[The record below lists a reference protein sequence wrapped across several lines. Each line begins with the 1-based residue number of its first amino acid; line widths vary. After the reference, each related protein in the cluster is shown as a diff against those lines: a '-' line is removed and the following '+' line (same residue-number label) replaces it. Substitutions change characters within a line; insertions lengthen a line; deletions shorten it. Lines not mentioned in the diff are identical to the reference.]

1 MILQLNEQTRAQI
14 RRVIGLYKDEF
25 DHWIPHELYKWRA
38 VGCFQQN
45 WKQDAA
51 DFSAMMSEA
60 LSKTGNLMD
69 SGFGYPR
76 ATILKLAKA

>member
-1 MILQLNEQTRAQI
+1 METQISELTRAQI
-14 RRVIGLYKDEF
+14 RRVLGLYKAEF
-25 DHWIPHELYKWRA
+25 EHWIPHELYKWRA
-38 VGCFQQN
+38 VGWFQQY

-51 DFSAMMSEA
+51 DFSAMLSEA
-60 LSKTGNLMD
+60 LAKTGNLMD